1 VQLESGGIYSNIL
14 QYNFI
19 TPWYLQVNKQFIPE
33 ENMDRIIPAVQSRI
47 KFFTTSLQTGN
58 PLLPKMA
65 IMGAVVLW
73 GGSFVAM
80 RVTVT
85 AIGPM
90 VVMWCRMMIALV
102 LILPFW
108 KSLFP
113 ATYRSG
119 DWKLLVPMVLFQP
132 CLYFLLES
140 NALQFTTS
148 SQAGV
153 ISATVPILVTLG
165 AALFLSEA
173 ISLTTMTGIALSI
186 TGVIILTLV
195 PSPQG
200 SGQNPLLGNMLEL
213 LAMICAAGNMLI
225 IKRLSERYNPWGLTA
240 MQIVAGAIFFFPGAF
255 LLHRIPLENVSLSL
269 ILSLVFLGGFA
280 TFGAFGLYNWGI
292 SQIKAAKA
300 SSFIN
305 LIPVVAVFSGWAILG
320 ESLSLL
326 QCLAACAVIA
336 GVILTQR
343 NGS

>member
-1 VQLESGGIYSNIL
+1 ME
-14 QYNFI
+14 
-19 TPWYLQVNKQFIPE
+19 
-33 ENMDRIIPAVQSRI
+33 RI
-47 KFFTTSLQTGN
+47 KFLTARLQTEN
-58 PLLPKMA
+58 TLLSTMA

-90 VVMWCRMMIALV
+90 AVMWCRMMIALV

-108 KSLFP
+108 KSLVP
-113 ATYRSG
+113 ASAYRSG

-153 ISATVPILVTLG
+153 ISASVPILVTLG
-165 AALFLSEA
+165 AALFLYEA
-173 ISLTTMTGIALSI
+173 MSLMTMAGIALSI
-186 TGVIILTLV
+186 TGVVMLTLAAG
-195 PSPQG
+195 PQG

-225 IKRLSERYNPWGLTA
+225 IKRLSDRYNPWGLTA
-240 MQIVAGAIFFFPGAF
+240 MQIVAGAIFFIPGAF
-255 LLHRIPLENVSLSL
+255 FLHRIPLEKVSLSL
-269 ILSLVFLGGFA
+269 VLCLVFLGGFV

-292 SQIKAAKA
+292 SQIKVAKA

-305 LIPVVAVFSGWAILG
+305 LIPVVAVFLGWAILG

-326 QCLAACAVIA
+326 QGLAACAVIA
-336 GVILTQR
+336 GVILTQKKESIR
-343 NGS
+343 NPGQQQ